1 MLPNNTRT
9 VGVDTSHL
17 PVTYPLNVLPAPRS
31 WRDIASN
38 PRRRALTRAVASLTC
53 SGQAQTMPSKAARH
67 LTTVRAPNLQTG
79 IVHDI
84 GCCTTIGDKSTLFG
98 KYLLSPGALT
108 TP

>member
-1 MLPNNTRT
+1 
-9 VGVDTSHL
+9 
-17 PVTYPLNVLPAPRS
+17 
-31 WRDIASN
+31 
-38 PRRRALTRAVASLTC
+38 
-53 SGQAQTMPSKAARH
+53 MPSKAARH